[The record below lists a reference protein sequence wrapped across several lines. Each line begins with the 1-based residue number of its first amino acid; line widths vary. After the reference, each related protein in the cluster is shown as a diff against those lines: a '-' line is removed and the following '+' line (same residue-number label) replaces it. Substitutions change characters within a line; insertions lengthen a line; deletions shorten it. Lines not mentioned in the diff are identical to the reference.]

1 MLEFTILHYTSLA
14 LSGLSIHP
22 PLATL
27 INATTLGTMPEE
39 RGIFVRNL
47 PYDTT
52 QAQLEEFF
60 GTVGPVKRVNIIT
73 EKCARLAVEPS

>member
-1 MLEFTILHYTSLA
+1 M
-14 LSGLSIHP
+14 
-22 PLATL
+22 
-27 INATTLGTMPEE
+27 
-39 RGIFVRNL
+39 RNL